1 MPELLWLLPVGFA
14 LGACGTVIGSGIGAG
29 GGFLLVPLFLLLY
42 PNDSPHTIATISLTV
57 VFVNALSGSVAYAR
71 MRRIDYKSGLLFS
84 TATVPGAILGAL
96 ATDRMP
102 RRPFDLLV
110 GILMLAICAFLLR
123 GLSESAAGDG
133 GRWAIGRRLVE
144 ADGTVHA
151 YAFTPCSAW
160 GGASASASSRACWA
174 SAGDHPRARDGQ
186 APPLPG
192 ARGHGHVALHAGH
205 HDPDRLGV
213 HALEGDFL
221 GVLGRIVPLAIG
233 VAAGAQLGA
242 GLARWV
248 RGVWI
253 IRALVV
259 ALAFVGVRLIVLGW
273 QGG

>member
-14 LGACGTVIGSGIGAG
+14 LGAYGTLIGAG
-29 GGFLLVPLFLLLY
+29 GGFLLVPLLLLLY

-102 RRPFDLLV
+102 RRSFDLLI

-123 GLSESAAGDG
+123 GPSESAAGDG
-133 GRWAIGRRLVE
+133 GRWAMRRRLVE

-151 YAFTPCSAW
+151 YAFNPVLGVGLSLGVGFLSSLLGI
-160 GGASASASSRACWA
+160 GGGIIHVPVMANLL
-174 SAGDHPRARDGQ
+174 HFPV
-186 APPLPG
+186 
-192 ARGHGHVALHAGH
+192 HVATATSHFTLAIMTLTGSA
-205 HDPDRLGV
+205 V

-221 GVLGRIVPLAIG
+221 GVLGRILPLAIG

-242 GLARWV
+242 WHARWV